1 MEKEDYIMTAM
12 QWVYSFV
19 KQYKARLILGLFLVT
34 CTSILAIVNPYISG
48 IIVDEVI
55 QAGRHELLGNLI
67 LLLIGTTLV
76 RSVIRYCYLLIFE
89 TTSQNILYTMRDYVY
104 KKFLAQD
111 FHFYNRNRTGDLM
124 SRQTGD
130 MDAIRHFIAYVVYS
144 IWENVLLF
152 TFALIMI
159 FTVEYRLA
167 LLMIAV
173 MPITIFLT
181 AKQLKAI
188 KPAFH
193 NIRRHFSSL
202 NTLVQENVSGNRVVK
217 AFAKEEY
224 EMEKFMA
231 ENDGYRDSEL
241 NATKIWKKYVPVFE
255 FLSSMLTVILY
266 LVGGIMVVKGHI
278 SIGAMITVSGYLWML
293 NNPLRMA
300 GWLANDYQRF
310 VTSVEKIYSTIKEE
324 PNIKEPTNP
333 VFRKKLQ
340 GQVEFVGVGYQA
352 EDDVILKEINFKVL
366 PGQTIGIIGATG
378 SGKSTL
384 MNLLCRFYDVTEG
397 EVLVDGVNVKDM
409 ELYCLRE
416 NIGMAMQE
424 VFLFSDTIEGN
435 IAYGRPDAT
444 YEEVKEVATIA
455 NADEFIM
462 AMPDGYDTIVGER
475 GVGLSGGQKQRI
487 SLARALLKDPSIV
500 ILDDT
505 TSAVDMETE
514 YQIQYELNNLAG
526 KRTVFVIAHRISSIK
541 DADQILVLDDG
552 RIIESGT
559 HEELLAK
566 NGYYATVFRH
576 QYGEFDQI
584 IKHQKGGK

>member
-1 MEKEDYIMTAM
+1 MTAM

-514 YQIQYELNNLAG
+514 YQIQHELNNLAG